1 MSKDVERTGDLIGN
15 KIADRNTKVL
25 KTSPQSNWETITN
38 RYSRRKTEIYWWSK
52 TNIIA

>member
-25 KTSPQSNWETITN
+25 KTSPQSN
-38 RYSRRKTEIYWWSK
+38 
-52 TNIIA
+52 